1 MDGHILCLSS
11 KDAIKNYF
19 FNLLEVNLSQF
30 LDLFKGNFG

>member
-11 KDAIKNYF
+11 KDAQKKLL